1 MEPQIL
7 LTIDSSG
14 NPEYP
19 YAIGEDYYSDVVS
32 GDDAPPQNTEVPTG
46 ARAEVILSET
56 TPGTVEYV
64 KMIAGGDGY
73 FGTARAD
80 ILGGEGS
87 GATAVPVT
95 QSISGLSL
103 VAPGRSYITSPTL
116 FFQGGGGPWC

>member
-1 MEPQIL
+1 MLHHLI
-7 LTIDSSG
+7 
-14 NPEYP
+14 
-19 YAIGEDYYSDVVS
+19 
-32 GDDAPPQNTEVPTG
+32 TEVPTG
-46 ARAEVILSET
+46 ARAEVILDEDYSWK
-56 TPGTVEYV
+56 VEYV

-103 VAPGRSYITSPTL
+103 VALVDHILLHLHYSSKVVVDKVPKVLPILTPLVSSPAL
-116 FFQGGGGPWC
+116 MLLILVDSIKNLLSF